1 MHSAKTKYI
10 SSWGITGFIYP
21 IIVVLISQYGDRFG
35 AKIPRFIYVPI
46 VPLVVVTEAL
56 GLAVTDGG
64 GDSGALLPTIIIIII
79 VLLLNAAFYAGV
91 CWLSWLAIKKWREFR
106 EKSAPNALD
115 NS

>member
-21 IIVVLISQYGDRFG
+21 VIVVLILQYG
-35 AKIPRFIYVPI
+35 AKIPGFIHAPI
-46 VPLVVVTEAL
+46 VPLVLVAEAL

-64 GDSGALLPTIIIIII
+64 GDSGALIPTIIIIII

-91 CWLSWLAIKKWREFR
+91 GWLSWPAIKKWREFH
-106 EKSAPNALD
+106 EKSAPNAG
-115 NS
+115 